1 MGGLRKGMKFTSS
14 AIIAPDTDP
23 SGIISQHTD
32 RLDRE
37 KREREERIKNTIA
50 NMSEERKERQ
60 TTFKENR
67 QNATKRIDELER
79 LMPNLKQN
87 LYTKLLNSAKNKGV
101 ETAIKENQKEI
112 EEFKSLADELLDLKK
127 SLGKEASYE
136 YNNLLSSL
144 AVDVD
149 PNFLLYI
156 DFTNYFKANV
166 LAKCVKGVTPE
177 NKVILQTKLEDAGLF
192 DFKGEPNSLIR
203 ASLKYFPDYIHL
215 MNVDDACIALIID
228 PSKFKR
234 LSAENKSIMF
244 NNTAYMKRILTK
256 NDELFLYLPY
266 DYLDVLVDKDPGFVG
281 RLIAKNPSV
290 LSNFYPGFFADH
302 YKEIKYMFSDLN
314 KTKLKEVFKDWVWKF
329 PELGEYFGIQTDN
342 ATLGV

>member
-1 MGGLRKGMKFTSS
+1 MGGLRKGMKFTVS
-14 AIIAPDTDP
+14 AKTLPDTDP
-23 SGIISQHTD
+23 SGLISQHTAE
-32 RLDRE
+32 LDRE
-37 KREREERIKNTIA
+37 KRKRQERINNTIA

-79 LMPNLKQN
+79 LIPNLKQS
-87 LYTKLLNSAKNKGV
+87 LFTKLLNSAKIKGV
-101 ETAIKENQKEI
+101 ETAVVENKKELD
-112 EEFKSLADELLDLKK
+112 EFKALADELLALKK
-127 SLGKEASYE
+127 SLGKTPSYE
-136 YNNLLSSL
+136 YNNLLLSL
-144 AVDVD
+144 SENVD

-156 DFTNYFKANV
+156 DFNKYFKSGV
-166 LAKCVKGVTPE
+166 LAKCIKGLTPT
-177 NKVILQTKLEDAGLF
+177 NKVALQTKLEDAGLF

-244 NNTAYMKRILTK
+244 NNVTYIKRVLTK

-329 PELGEYFGIQTDN
+329 PELGEYFGIQTDS